1 MINKNIS
8 YYFNSSDSR
17 SRIYYNFDHILELI
31 ASDPKFSKQTDMIR
45 KQTTEKA
52 YKEEKHRLPMIAPS
66 GIFDYRNDDPT
77 SLRQYSNLLVLDFD
91 DFGSHEAAGEFKE
104 RLIQYANPLHLYA
117 VWFSP
122 SNKGVKAAMVHDN
135 TNPEHHYNLFRQV
148 KQRLYPRTDEFDKS
162 CHNLSRTFFLSHDPD
177 VYVNPG
183 KDTLIPYHFEYDPS
197 IPEPAAKSYNHGG
210 SGGCFIH
217 TPEEI
222 EENTCFQRLW
232 KDSTLINYVDRKWR
246 KEYPD
251 SYEDG
256 NRHKSIL
263 SRAKWLCLYGVLYD
277 AALEYLVGTFGR
289 HGISEDDIT
298 EMVINNYN
306 ANQKSFGVSRM
317 ELYSRKERGVV
328 YRNQKLRENL
338 PFR

>member
-66 GIFDYRNDDPT
+66 GIFDYRNDDST
-77 SLRQYSNLLVLDFD
+77 NLRQYSNLLVLDFD

-104 RLIQYANPLHLYA
+104 RLIQYTNPLHLYA

-122 SNKGVKAAMVHDN
+122 GNRGVKAAIVHDN

-148 KQRLYPRTDEFDKS
+148 KQRLYPKTDEFDKS
-162 CHNLSRTFFLSHDPD
+162 CHNLSRTFFLSYDPE
-177 VYVNPG
+177 VYINPE
-183 KDTLIPYHFEYDPS
+183 KDTLVPYHFEYAPS

-222 EENTCFQRLW
+222 ERNTGFQRLW
-232 KDSTLINYVDRKWR
+232 KDKTLINYVDRKWR

-289 HGISEDDIT
+289 HGISENDI
-298 EMVINNYN
+298 ESMAVNNYN
-306 ANQKSFGVSRM
+306 ANRESFGVSRM
-317 ELYSRKERGVV
+317 ELYDKKERGIV
-328 YRNQKLRENL
+328 YRNQMLRENT

>member
-1 MINKNIS
+1 MINKTIS

-31 ASDPKFSKQTDMIR
+31 ASDPKLSKQTDMIR

-162 CHNLSRTFFLSHDPD
+162 CHNLSRTFFLSHDPE
-177 VYVNPG
+177 VYINPE

-222 EENTCFQRLW
+222 EE
-232 KDSTLINYVDRKWR
+232 DRK
-246 KEYPD
+246 
-251 SYEDG
+251 S
-256 NRHKSIL
+256 
-263 SRAKWLCLYGVLYD
+263 
-277 AALEYLVGTFGR
+277 
-289 HGISEDDIT
+289 
-298 EMVINNYN
+298 
-306 ANQKSFGVSRM
+306 
-317 ELYSRKERGVV
+317 VV
-328 YRNQKLRENL
+328 
-338 PFR
+338 

>member
-31 ASDPKFSKQTDMIR
+31 ASDTKLSEQTDMVR

-122 SNKGVKAAMVHDN
+122 GNKGVKAAMVHDN

-162 CHNLSRTFFLSHDPD
+162 CHNLSRTFFLSHDPE
-177 VYVNPG
+177 VYVNPE

-197 IPEPAAKSYNHGG
+197 IPEPAAKSYNKGG

-277 AALEYLVGTFGR
+277 AALDYLIGTFGR
-289 HGISEDDIT
+289 YGISEDDI
-298 EMVINNYN
+298 EGMAINNYN
-306 ANQKSFGVSRM
+306 ANRGTFGISRM
-317 ELYSRKERGVV
+317 ELYSRKERGIV
-328 YRNQKLRENL
+328 YRNRMLRENT
-338 PFR
+338 PFQ